1 MSIMNKY
8 AKLMYIPNKNNNIS
22 KSCVHFAHLLI

>member
-22 KSCVHFAHLLI
+22 KSRVYFAHLLI